1 MGPVTFLPQHWNT
14 IMKILFLTVVCTA
27 NLLQGKVLHQQINS
41 KVLEKEDKDLDI
53 NYYGP
58 LLPDEKI
65 KLDVEANTKMK
76 PLTEDSEA
84 EAPVRRQARL
94 FDTFLDILGSDLSQ
108 RHHHST
114 YSHSTSPL
122 LGIIGD
128 GLYHQYQ
135 REKHW
140 QQHRPYIGHTSHSH
154 HTTHRHTSHHN
165 QREDSCYQQLCE
177 GSSCQCC
184 NCITCWTC

>member
-1 MGPVTFLPQHWNT
+1 
-14 IMKILFLTVVCTA
+14 MKILFLTVVCLV

-65 KLDVEANTKMK
+65 ELDDEAEPKQE

-84 EAPVRRQARL
+84 EAKVRRQTRL
-94 FDTFLDILGSDLSQ
+94 FHTLLNIPGSDLSHRNHQ
-108 RHHHST
+108 SH
-114 YSHSTSPL
+114 SHSTSPF

-128 GLYHQYQ
+128 SLYHQYQ
-135 REKHW
+135 REKHR
-140 QQHRPYIGHTSHSH
+140 QPN
-154 HTTHRHTSHHN
+154 HTTQHS

-184 NCITCWTC
+184 NCVTCWIC